1 MFHYHADVVNVPT
14 NRRESESEEFK
25 PRKKKTLQNWR
36 QNSGGFRFFTKT
48 DDKGSSNS
56 IQTEPSGSSL
66 QLKTNEKGHQQTL
79 QPPTLLVTLSP
90 PSSQNSN
97 TSL

>member
-1 MFHYHADVVNVPT
+1 MQASNT
-14 NRRESESEEFK
+14 RRESEGGEVK
-25 PRKKKTLQNWR
+25 PKKKKTLQNWR
-36 QNSGGFRFFTKT
+36 QNSGGFRFFSKT
-48 DDKGSSNS
+48 EDKGSSHS
-56 IQTEPSGSSL
+56 IQTEPTGSSL
-66 QLKTNEKGHQQTL
+66 QLKTNEKGSQQTL

>member
-1 MFHYHADVVNVPT
+1 MVQASNI
-14 NRRESESEEFK
+14 RRESDGGEVK

-36 QNSGGFRFFTKT
+36 QNSGGFRFFTKS
-48 DDKGSSNS
+48 DDKGSSQS
-56 IQTEPSGSSL
+56 IQTAPSGSSL
-66 QLKTNEKGHQQTL
+66 QLKSNEKGPQQSL